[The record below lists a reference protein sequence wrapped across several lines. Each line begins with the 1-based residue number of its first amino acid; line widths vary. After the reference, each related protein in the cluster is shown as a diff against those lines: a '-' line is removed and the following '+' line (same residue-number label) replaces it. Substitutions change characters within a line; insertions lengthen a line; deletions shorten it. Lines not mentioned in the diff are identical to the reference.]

1 MPSNFLI
8 DSHCHLQGFQKN
20 GTLGEVLQRAQQAG
34 VGQMIAVGT
43 STSDWVPYR
52 EMSAAHPGKISYTA
66 GLHPCYV
73 EADWADDV
81 TQLSPFFMPPHPPCA
96 LGEIGL
102 DYFHL
107 PKDPVAAGETMLHQ
121 EAAFREQLALA
132 RELEVPVIIHSR
144 DAFDDTRRMIDES
157 GIDWARVVF
166 HCFSYG
172 PEEIKQINERG
183 GRASFTGIVTYKKA
197 DSVRAALAT
206 QGLERLML
214 ETDCPYLAPEPHRGE
229 GNEPAYLKYIAERA
243 AEVLGVAP
251 DALAAITT
259 ANTRNFFGLE

>member
-1 MPSNFLI
+1 MPPNHLI

-20 GTLGEVLQRAQQAG
+20 GTLAVVLDRAAAAG

-43 STSDWVPYR
+43 STSDWVSYR
-52 EMSAAHPGKISYTA
+52 ELSAAHPGRIHYTV

-73 EADWADDV
+73 EADWENDV
-81 TQLSPFFMPPHPPCA
+81 TQISPFFMPPQPPCA

-132 RELEVPVIIHSR
+132 RELAVPVIIHSR

-157 GIDWARVVF
+157 GIDWQRVVF

-172 PEEIKQINERG
+172 ADEIQQINERG
-183 GRASFTGIVTYKKA
+183 GRASFTGIVTYKNA
-197 DSVRAALAT
+197 EAVRAALRS
-206 QGLERLML
+206 QGSERLML
-214 ETDCPYLAPEPHRGE
+214 ETDCPYLSPEPHRGE
-229 GNEPAYLKYIAERA
+229 GNEPAFIEHIATRCASE
-243 AEVLGVAP
+243 LGLEP
-251 DALAAITT
+251 EALATMTT
-259 ANTRNFFGLE
+259 ANTRAFFDL